1 MGFGLRVAPR
11 HPALTS
17 VSMIPGATEF
27 AVMPRLPSS
36 LARWAAPLEMLM
48 LRPASRSRFT
58 PSCTMK
64 NGARTF
70 TAKTSSKPS
79 SVSVAR
85 SALRPI
91 PALLTMMSTTGSGA
105 WRWIWAS
112 NPDHR
117 AAASPRRPSC
127 AWRAKARPPPVRMR
141 SYEGVSIGD
150 PTEAM
155 GIRSGSLYAGFGD
168 KKSLFEE
175 VVEAYGRSPV
185 GGFAG
190 AALREEPT
198 A

>member
-1 MGFGLRVAPR
+1 
-11 HPALTS
+11 
-17 VSMIPGATEF
+17 
-27 AVMPRLPSS
+27 
-36 LARWAAPLEMLM
+36 
-48 LRPASRSRFT
+48 
-58 PSCTMK
+58 
-64 NGARTF
+64 
-70 TAKTSSKPS
+70 
-79 SVSVAR
+79 
-85 SALRPI
+85 
-91 PALLTMMSTTGSGA
+91 
-105 WRWIWAS
+105 
-112 NPDHR
+112 
-117 AAASPRRPSC
+117 
-127 AWRAKARPPPVRMR
+127 MR